1 MTHLSCPSETQP
13 LSCRPVKVRLMTGA
27 DLDQLSALEIRSE
40 RGLNC
45 GFLSFF
51 RAYHF
56 DNLLPGS
63 VYTVEVSSVSGD
75 RRSLPSAVN
84 TNTRE
89 CDYTYIG
96 TKLTVSHKSTN

>member
-1 MTHLSCPSETQP
+1 MAFSL
-13 LSCRPVKVRLMTGA
+13 
-27 DLDQLSALEIRSE
+27 
-40 RGLNC
+40 
-45 GFLSFF
+45 F

-75 RRSLPSAVN
+75 RRSLPAAVN

-96 TKLTVSHKSTN
+96 TKLTVSHKSTHELYSKT